1 MRLLR
6 LNKLA
11 NFNGHEG
18 YLPISKPTVWRWVK
32 EGKLPKPISLGPKVT
47 AWDLDE
53 VDRFIEARKLGA
65 SS

>member
-1 MRLLR
+1 MRLSR

-11 NFNGHEG
+11 STKSYEG

-32 EGKLPKPISLGPKVT
+32 EGLLPKPISLGPKVT

-53 VDRFIEARKLGA
+53 VDRYIEAKKQGA
-65 SS
+65 AS

>member
-1 MRLLR
+1 MRLSR
-6 LNKLA
+6 INKLA
-11 NFNGHEG
+11 SSNGHVG

-53 VDRFIEARKLGA
+53 VDRFIEARRLGTA
-65 SS
+65 A

>member
-1 MRLLR
+1 MRLFR

-11 NFNGHEG
+11 SFKGQAG

-32 EGKLPKPISLGPKVT
+32 EGRLPKPISLGPKVT

-53 VDRFIEARKLGA
+53 VDRYIEAQKQGA
-65 SS
+65 AS

>member
-1 MRLLR
+1 MRLSR

-11 NFNGHEG
+11 SSGGQTG

-32 EGKLPKPISLGPKVT
+32 EGRLPKPISLGPKVT

-53 VDRFIEARKLGA
+53 VDRYIEAQRQGA
-65 SS
+65 ES